1 MNVWLQSVLY
11 SCHLYRG
18 FILDIQQLV
27 NKIILLIIHSLVYVF
42 SRNKCL
48 STLALYQGIL

>member
-18 FILDIQQLV
+18 FILDIQQLQLT
-27 NKIILLIIHSLVYVF
+27 NNIIDNSL
-42 SRNKCL
+42 
-48 STLALYQGIL
+48 TGIRL